1 MESLD
6 FFVKTIALII
16 VVKTKIIEYYKN
28 GTAAF
33 PRYVWSCIVL
43 LGDFILTKIPQEF
56 NQVDK

>member
-33 PRYVWSCIVL
+33 FHDTFGLVL
-43 LGDFILTKIPQEF
+43 LGGFYFD
-56 NQVDK
+56 